1 MEASQQTCYR
11 HPGRETNVSC
21 SNCGNPICTDC
32 MTPSPVGMRCPDCS
46 SERQKVYTRAD
57 ITPGP
62 VAAAWRDA
70 PVTTALIAINLAVF
84 LLQIATGAQLGLM
97 TSSVQGWATEQGVF
111 FGPLIADGEYWRVI
125 TPGFLHFG
133 LLHIALNM
141 YLLYVLGR
149 MLEPELG
156 AVQMLAIYMTSLIAG
171 SLGAMIL
178 EPETPSAG
186 ASGAVFGLMGMALVV
201 AWSRQNREAL
211 QQIGILVAINLFIT
225 FGNSSISKGGHLGG
239 MLGGVICALILF
251 KVGERHGLLGV
262 HGKRRWIGT
271 TMVVSLGLILYAAC
285 ILLARNEYPQF
296 VG

>member
-1 MEASQQTCYR
+1 MEASAQVCYR
-11 HPGRETNVSC
+11 HPNRETNVSC

-32 MTPSPVGMRCPDCS
+32 MTPSPVGMRCPDCAN
-46 SERQKVYTRAD
+46 ERQQVYTRAD

-62 VAAAWRDA
+62 VAAIWREA
-70 PVTTALIAINLAVF
+70 PVTTALIAINIAVF
-84 LLQIATGAQLGLM
+84 LLQIATGSPLGLM
-97 TSSVQGWATEQGVF
+97 TSSVAGWVTEHGVF
-111 FGPLIADGEYWRVI
+111 FGPLIADGEYWRII

-156 AVQMLAIYMTSLIAG
+156 AIQMLAVYLTSLIAG

-178 EPETPSAG
+178 EPSTPSAG

-201 AWSRQNREAL
+201 AWSRRNKEAI

-239 MLGGVICALILF
+239 LIGGALCALLLF
-251 KVGERHGLLGV
+251 KLGERQGLLGV
-262 HGKRRWIGT
+262 HGRRRWLGT
-271 TMVVSLGLILYAAC
+271 GIVVALGIAMYVAC
-285 ILLARNEYPQF
+285 IVIARNEYAQF
-296 VG
+296 LS

>member
-1 MEASQQTCYR
+1 MEASAQTCYR

-21 SNCGNPICTDC
+21 SNCGKPICTDC
-32 MTPSPVGMRCPDCS
+32 MTPSPVGMRCPDCANQ
-46 SERQKVYTRAD
+46 RQKVYTRAD

-62 VAAAWRDA
+62 VAAAWRET
-70 PVTTALIAINLAVF
+70 PVTTALIAINLVVF
-84 LLQIATGAQLGLM
+84 ILQIATGAQIGLL
-97 TSSVQGWATEQGVF
+97 TSGVEGWVTQHGVF
-111 FGPLIADGEYWRVI
+111 FGPLIAHGEYWRVI

-141 YLLYVLGR
+141 YLLYILGR

-156 AVQMLAIYMTSLIAG
+156 AIQMLAVYLTSLIAG

-178 EPETPSAG
+178 EPGTPSAG

-211 QQIGILVAINLFIT
+211 QQIAILVALNLFIT

-239 MLGGVICALILF
+239 LLGGAISALILF
-251 KVGERHGLLGV
+251 KIGERLGLVGV
-262 HGKRRWIGT
+262 HGKNRWIGT
-271 TMVVSLGLILYAAC
+271 GIIVALGVILYVAC
-285 ILLARNEYPQF
+285 IVVARNTYPEL

>member
-11 HPGRETNVSC
+11 HPDRETNVSC

-32 MTPSPVGMRCPDCS
+32 MTPSPVGMRCPECAN
-46 SERQKVYTRAD
+46 ERQKVYTRAD

-62 VAAAWRDA
+62 VAAIWREA
-70 PVTTALIAINLAVF
+70 PVTTALIAINIVVF
-84 LLQIATGAQLGLM
+84 LLQIATGSPFGLM
-97 TSSVQGWATEQGVF
+97 TSSVAGWVTEHGVF
-111 FGPLIADGEYWRVI
+111 FGPLIADGEWWRVV
-125 TPGFLHFG
+125 TPGFLHLG

-141 YLLYVLGR
+141 YLLYILGR

-156 AVQMLAIYMTSLIAG
+156 AVQMLTIYLTSLIAG

-178 EPETPSAG
+178 EPATPSAG

-201 AWSRQNREAL
+201 AWSRKNRDAL

-239 MLGGVICALILF
+239 LLGGAICALVLF
-251 KVGERHGLLGV
+251 KLGERLGLVGV
-262 HGKRRWIGT
+262 HGRRRWIGT
-271 TMVVSLGLILYAAC
+271 AIVASLGVIFYVAC
-285 ILLARNEYPQF
+285 IVIARNEYPQF

>member
-1 MEASQQTCYR
+1 MEASAQTCYR

-21 SNCGNPICTDC
+21 SNCGKPICTDC
-32 MTPSPVGMRCPDCS
+32 MTPSPVGMRCPDCANQ
-46 SERQKVYTRAD
+46 RQKVYTRAD

-62 VAAAWRDA
+62 VAAAWRET
-70 PVTTALIAINLAVF
+70 PVTTALIAINLVVF
-84 LLQIATGAQLGLM
+84 ILQIATGAQIGLL
-97 TSSVQGWATEQGVF
+97 TSGVQGWVTEHGVF
-111 FGPLIADGEYWRVI
+111 FGPLIAHGEYWRVI

-141 YLLYVLGR
+141 YLLYILGR

-156 AVQMLAIYMTSLIAG
+156 AIQMLAVYLTSLIAG

-178 EPETPSAG
+178 EPGTPSAG

-211 QQIGILVAINLFIT
+211 QQIAILVALNLFIT

-239 MLGGVICALILF
+239 LLGGAISALILF
-251 KVGERHGLLGV
+251 KIGERLGLVGV
-262 HGKRRWIGT
+262 HGKNRWIGT
-271 TMVVSLGLILYAAC
+271 GIIVALGVILYVAC
-285 ILLARNEYPQF
+285 IVVARNTYPEL